1 MNHFK
6 EISFKKGVY
15 KDIIDAKTV
24 LPIDVPWVEC
34 DLCIGALYMGHTN
47 YWTIIPA
54 TIANKRWVLTKDFYL
69 DTYVFNGMILVMLTD
84 VSKIPELNIVK
95 WEELYDK
102 YNLGDL
108 TAVLISDQYDIVSVM
123 KLTSIIHPRLATVRC
138 IDFKTS
144 FRENCLNASVSR
156 IDLLRHLAMPFH
168 SKAKILSGEK
178 AKEFWKDAVTKFL
191 YDFGESN
198 VAPTLEYGYDCN
210 DSLEEIVK
218 KAIIITNQF
227 K

>member
-1 MNHFK
+1 MTHFK

-15 KDIIDAKTV
+15 KDIIDAKAV

-34 DLCIGALYMGHTN
+34 DSCVGALYKGHTN

-54 TIANKRWVLTKDFYL
+54 TISNKRWVLTKDFYL

-84 VSKIPELNIVK
+84 VSKIPELNIVD

-102 YNLGDL
+102 YNLEDL
-108 TAVLISDQYDIVSVM
+108 TAVLLSDQYNIVSVM
-123 KLTSIIHPRLATVRC
+123 KLTSIIHPRLAIVRC
-138 IDFKTS
+138 INLKTS
-144 FRENCLNASVSR
+144 FREDCLSASTLR
-156 IDLLRHLAMPFH
+156 IDLLRHLSMPFH

-218 KAIIITNQF
+218 KAIMITNQF